1 MNLRSTR
8 TVTLIS
14 LSSLQ
19 PRLRNEDVRNVDLFV
34 ILKNNTRI
42 MQRPRRKCV
51 NSGANGFA
59 VERNTATP
67 RPNRARACVHVYY
80 CGLLDSCQSNLARRT
95 RYSCARGADA
105 HVCAKLRRHGLREGL
120 A

>member
-19 PRLRNEDVRNVDLFV
+19 PRLRNVDVRNVDLFV

-51 NSGANGFA
+51 NRGANGFA

-67 RPNRARACVHVYY
+67 RPNRARACV
-80 CGLLDSCQSNLARRT
+80 CLLLRAVRQLSVEFGEADEVFM
-95 RYSCARGADA
+95 CARSGRACLCETEA
-105 HVCAKLRRHGLREGL
+105 TWAP
-120 A
+120 

>member
-19 PRLRNEDVRNVDLFV
+19 PRLRNVDVRNVDLFV

-59 VERNTATP
+59 VERNAATVKQP
-67 RPNRARACVHVYY
+67 PDPIELEHACVYY

-95 RYSCARGADA
+95 RGI
-105 HVCAKLRRHGLREGL
+105 HVRAERTRMSVRN
-120 A
+120 

>member
-1 MNLRSTR
+1 MHLLQTGFLMCNRGAGHRALDDLLLGRVQRRAPELTRAMNLRYTR

-19 PRLRNEDVRNVDLFV
+19 PRLRNVDVRNVDLFV

-67 RPNRARACVHVYY
+67 QPNRARACVHVYY
-80 CGLLDSCQSNLARRT
+80 CGC
-95 RYSCARGADA
+95 
-105 HVCAKLRRHGLREGL
+105 
-120 A
+120 